1 MKNEI
6 IRLMTILEWIRLR
19 IRLLVA
25 GFVVLSIAFLSP
37 WNIKRMRNDILQQI
51 EEHMIEER
59 NR

>member
-1 MKNEI
+1 
-6 IRLMTILEWIRLR
+6 MTILEWIRLR
-19 IRLLVA
+19 ICLLVA